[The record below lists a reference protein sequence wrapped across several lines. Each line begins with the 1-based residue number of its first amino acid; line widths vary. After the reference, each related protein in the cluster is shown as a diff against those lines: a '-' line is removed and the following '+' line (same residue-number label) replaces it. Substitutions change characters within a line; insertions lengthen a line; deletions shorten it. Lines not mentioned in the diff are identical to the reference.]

1 MSLSDLYTHDR
12 VAKRRQ
18 RIRGRIE
25 RKQRMLRKLRN
36 EIEQLEKL
44 LDAALG
50 VPHVFTWRGKKRIA

>member
-1 MSLSDLYTHDR
+1 MSLSDLYAHDR

-25 RKQRMLRKLRN
+25 RKHRVIRKLRS

-44 LDAALG
+44 LDATLG
-50 VPHVFTWRGKKRIA
+50 VPRVFTWRGKKRVA